1 MPRAGQGKVAPDG
14 RLSDRIAVG
23 LLVRAFPPH
32 LVDRVIADCGRTE
45 QRSRVLP
52 ARLVVYFVLAMCLF
66 SAESYCEV
74 AQLLA
79 HGMTWAGHANGPL
92 WVPTTA
98 AISRARAKLG
108 AEPLAAL
115 FAAVAGSPSALV
127 SVPQQPRRRDDRA
140 RWRALGLD
148 STVFSVPD
156 SAENRERF
164 GAPVGNCPA
173 QHAFP
178 EVRVAAL
185 TDWASGTIARAVFGS
200 RTLTDAALVD
210 GLITDL
216 TRGDLLLV
224 DDCFTDRWPTTC
236 AMGRNLMWRAHP
248 RAQLPVRRTLT
259 DGSYLTEITVADR
272 DAGRAAG
279 RFAARVI
286 TASALGGAQSCRLLT
301 TVLDHTTSPA
311 RALAALYHER
321 GMLGRCLQ
329 DMRAHLTS
337 EPRIVLRSRW
347 PEGVEQELWGHLLIH
362 HAVRMSLHSAASD
375 IPSLRA
381 TGSP

>member
-1 MPRAGQGKVAPDG
+1 MPRAGQGKVTPAD

-23 LLVRAFPPH
+23 LLVRAFPPK

-45 QRSRVLP
+45 QRSRLLP

-79 HGMTWAGHANGPL
+79 HGMTWAGHAREPL

-108 AEPLAAL
+108 AEPLKAL
-115 FAAVAGSPSALV
+115 FAAVAGSPAAFA
-127 SVPQQPRRRDDRA
+127 SVPQQPRGSDDRA

-156 SAENRERF
+156 SAENRARF
-164 GAPVGNCPA
+164 GTPVGNCPA

-178 EVRVAAL
+178 QVRVAAL
-185 TDWASGTIARAVFGS
+185 TDWATGTIARAVFGS
-200 RTLTDAALVD
+200 RTLTDSALVD
-210 GLITDL
+210 GLLTDL

-224 DDCFTDRWPTTC
+224 DDCFTDQWPTTC
-236 AMGRNLMWRAHP
+236 AMGLNLLWRAHP
-248 RAQLPVRRTLT
+248 RARLPERETLP
-259 DGSYLTEITVADR
+259 DGSYLTEITVPESGACR
-272 DAGRAAG
+272 IP
-279 RFAARVI
+279 ARVI
-286 TASALGGAQSCRLLT
+286 TASVSGGAQSCLLLT
-301 TVLDHTTSPA
+301 TLLDHTTSPA
-311 RALAALYHER
+311 RALSALYHER
-321 GMLGRCLQ
+321 GTFGRCLQ
-329 DMRAHLTS
+329 ELGAHLTS
-337 EPRIVLRSRW
+337 KPRIVLRSRW
-347 PEGVEQELWGHLLIH
+347 PEGVEQELWGYLLIH
-362 HAVRMSLHSAASD
+362 HAVRTSLHGAASD